1 MISLSQFA
9 LPVLMST
16 TCLLVSA
23 CATSPATDDSER
35 NDGDYSGSS
44 STGGT
49 SNNGGTGGS
58 GTGGSGTRGAGE
70 DSAGASG
77 GGSSLSALAG
87 LLGCEQAAE
96 CEEAMAAMNDGE
108 PLPGNATACCIE
120 GECGMDLTDDGTCA
134 PMADFI
140 NDDGSVNREAIMAEL
155 VGAETGVEDPNCPEG
170 ERLGWPG
177 CCLSAGVCGVLNSGV
192 CVEPFGG
199 GSGVTCTAP

>member
-9 LPVLMST
+9 LPVLIST

-35 NDGDYSGSS
+35 NGGTYSG
-44 STGGT
+44 T
-49 SNNGGTGGS
+49 SGASGASNGGTGGS
-58 GTGGSGTRGAGE
+58 GTGGTPE
-70 DSAGASG
+70 DMPDASG
-77 GGSSLSALAG
+77 GGSTISALAG

-108 PLPGNATACCIE
+108 SLPGNATACCVE

-134 PMADFI
+134 PMRDYI

-155 VGAETGVEDPNCPEG
+155 VGGETGIEDPNCPEG

-177 CCLSAGVCGVLNSGV
+177 CCLSSGVCGVLNSGV
-192 CVEPFGG
+192 CVEPIGG
-199 GSGVTCTAP
+199 GSGATCTAP